1 MSYIRKKE
9 RARLVN
15 RKNKVTALITAVS
28 MSLSLTGCF
37 GEEEYHAHSAVKTIS
52 FSWWGKDQRNE
63 YTLEAVKQFE
73 DKTGYAVEVY
83 FSEYEGFK
91 NTMDMEFY
99 SGTESDVMQLNYD
112 WLYEYSP
119 DGEGFYDLNELSE
132 WVDLSV
138 FPESDLSCGIINGKL
153 NALPTSFNAITFYYN
168 KGMYESYGLEL
179 PKTWEDIYHAAEV
192 MSPDG
197 IYPLALSSKSVW
209 LSAAAWFEQSHARQ
223 LYRNSTELEMSQEDY
238 KELLGFYV
246 DLLEKGVTKHSDD
259 FDRNDLERE
268 KIAGQ
273 AVWISDAEYYCD
285 PSLKLGLDI
294 VIGDYPCI
302 EGAEV
307 FGWYK
312 KPTSLYAIKKE
323 TKNPKEAGKLLDY
336 LENSKEMNTLQ
347 KLGKGIPSSRAALEI
362 LESCDLLTG
371 IQFDANE
378 KMKST
383 GEIGIMSPY
392 IEDTEAVALYS
403 ETVKRISSGEL
414 TLDEAAEE
422 TYDEMYEL
430 LKS

>member
-1 MSYIRKKE
+1 
-9 RARLVN
+9 
-15 RKNKVTALITAVS
+15 
-28 MSLSLTGCF
+28 
-37 GEEEYHAHSAVKTIS
+37 
-52 FSWWGKDQRNE
+52 
-63 YTLEAVKQFE
+63 
-73 DKTGYAVEVY
+73 
-83 FSEYEGFK
+83 
-91 NTMDMEFY
+91 
-99 SGTESDVMQLNYD
+99 
-112 WLYEYSP
+112 
-119 DGEGFYDLNELSE
+119 
-132 WVDLSV
+132 
-138 FPESDLSCGIINGKL
+138 
-153 NALPTSFNAITFYYN
+153 
-168 KGMYESYGLEL
+168 
-179 PKTWEDIYHAAEV
+179 
-192 MSPDG
+192 
-197 IYPLALSSKSVW
+197 
-209 LSAAAWFEQSHARQ
+209 
-223 LYRNSTELEMSQEDY
+223 MSQKDY

-259 FDRNDLERE
+259 FNRNDLERE

-285 PSLKLGLDI
+285 PSLELGLDI

-403 ETVKRISSGEL
+403 ETVKKISSGEL